1 MTKPITKSRI
11 KVEPDQKK
19 AGWELYNDG
28 IKNNPLYR
36 KPYNTKKVEAKNII
50 MENCEKVS
58 KIIPGQL
65 IYFNYFEPKTKE
77 DLEYYDA
84 TPCTIYFTRYNSK
97 NGPRVIGF
105 NLHYYPPKIRY
116 KIMDLIYK
124 LFTPMFK
131 KTWDTGVKT
140 EAQYFDYD
148 FFIEELSKYNLQ
160 FGVRQYDPSL
170 MSNTHLIPTK
180 WFSTA
185 AFTEGTFKKE
195 TRAQILSYWKN
206 RSPNPSKKTNNA

>member
-1 MTKPITKSRI
+1 
-11 KVEPDQKK
+11 
-19 AGWELYNDG
+19 
-28 IKNNPLYR
+28 
-36 KPYNTKKVEAKNII
+36 
-50 MENCEKVS
+50 
-58 KIIPGQL
+58 
-65 IYFNYFEPKTKE
+65 
-77 DLEYYDA
+77 
-84 TPCTIYFTRYNSK
+84 
-97 NGPRVIGF
+97 
-105 NLHYYPPKIRY
+105 
-116 KIMDLIYK
+116 
-124 LFTPMFK
+124 MFK

-206 RSPNPSKKTNNA
+206 WSPNPSKKIINKNEKY

>member
-11 KVEPDQKK
+11 KVEPDKKK

-28 IKNNPLYR
+28 IKKNPLYN

-97 NGPRVIGF
+97 NGPRVTGF

-116 KIMDLIYK
+116 KIMD
-124 LFTPMFK
+124 
-131 KTWDTGVKT
+131 
-140 EAQYFDYD
+140 
-148 FFIEELSKYNLQ
+148 
-160 FGVRQYDPSL
+160 
-170 MSNTHLIPTK
+170 
-180 WFSTA
+180 
-185 AFTEGTFKKE
+185 
-195 TRAQILSYWKN
+195 
-206 RSPNPSKKTNNA
+206 